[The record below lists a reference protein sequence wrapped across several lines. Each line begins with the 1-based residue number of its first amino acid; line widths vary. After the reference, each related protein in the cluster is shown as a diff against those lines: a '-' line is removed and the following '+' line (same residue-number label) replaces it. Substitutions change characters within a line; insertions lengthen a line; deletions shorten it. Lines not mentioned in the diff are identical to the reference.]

1 MIIWGSGR
9 ETKDLGFVERKRCE
23 TCGKER
29 PFKLFL
35 RYRYDHIGHLFR
47 WGERRKYYLV
57 CHVCRRGR
65 RVDPAQVRP
74 SLRTAPE
81 GARREARLRA
91 RRLSS

>member
-1 MIIWGSGR
+1 MLIWGPGN

-35 RYRYDHIGHLFR
+35 RYQYAHIGHLFK

-65 RVDPAQVRP
+65 RIDPEQMRA
-74 SLRTAPE
+74 SLSAISKSSKSSVGTE
-81 GARREARLRA
+81 RR
-91 RRLSS
+91 RR